1 MGAQGYLRIMIHVL
15 VCKDAVQHQTILLS
29 FVWRLL
35 FLFNWMLGF
44 GLAFGCF
51 GLWLRAVESFA
62 CLLGPGR
69 QDTPKERTSTTDR
82 RLMNLHRYYRLSWVL
97 QEDSFLSPRP
107 SRRKPMKYVTEVKMC
122 EWASIC
128 EHRRTNN
135 NRVASS
141 LRTLSI

>member
-1 MGAQGYLRIMIHVL
+1 
-15 VCKDAVQHQTILLS
+15 
-29 FVWRLL
+29 
-35 FLFNWMLGF
+35 MLGF

-107 SRRKPMKYVTEVKMC
+107 SRRKPMKYVTEVRC
-122 EWASIC
+122 ANGRASANTDEQIIIEW
-128 EHRRTNN
+128 
-135 NRVASS
+135 RVPYE
-141 LRTLSI
+141 LYLSR